1 MTRAAKNCLVL
12 DGREVKLRLQAER
25 ITSKTPVHVDWFRFT
40 VPLRRSPAPSV
51 DRLFPMKPD
60 PLANV
65 WEPDYRMGQ
74 INQIL
79 SMLPDCDFEAS
90 AQAWELAETVAG
102 AIGPDFG
109 VAVEMRKGHDFYRHR
124 WSIDRNSVECGWVGF
139 LSSDAGAKRSGQ
151 NATIHV
157 NLHGAACT
165 FAAPGWR
172 DRLADI
178 VEAREGVVTRCD
190 LALDFFDGLPGGLDG
205 IVAEYKSGACDVY
218 GKRPKSNCVGD
229 WLNGVERSLYIGSK
243 AAGKQTNVY
252 EKGHQLFGV
261 ESGSKWLR
269 IELRYGNK
277 LRVLPVDML
286 RNPSAYF
293 AGASEWHRLALL
305 KAGSD
310 APPEVIMTKSRLAIE
325 TVQAEVSRNVR
336 WASNTAGPTL
346 AAAFQYLSEDDFLQ
360 LVTNKQLPGRLQK
373 FSKSELNTAFAKA
386 FQGVQR

>member
-12 DGREVKLRLQAER
+12 DGHEVKLRLQAER
-25 ITSKTPVHVDWFRFT
+25 SRAKTPVHVDWFRFT
-40 VPLRRSPAPSV
+40 VPRRRSPTPSV
-51 DRLFPMKPD
+51 DRLFPLKPD

-65 WEPDYRMGQ
+65 WEEDYRMAQ
-74 INQIL
+74 INQML
-79 SMLPDCDFEAS
+79 SMLADCDFEAS
-90 AQAWELAETVAG
+90 AQAWELAETVAA
-102 AIGPDFG
+102 AIGPEFG

-124 WSIDRNSVECGWVGF
+124 WSIERNSTECGWVGF
-139 LSSDAGAKRSGQ
+139 LSSDTKHASQ
-151 NATIHV
+151 SATLHV
-157 NLHGAACT
+157 NLYGAACT
-165 FAAPGWR
+165 FAAPGWH

-190 LALDFFDGLPGGLDG
+190 LALDFFDGLAGGLDA
-205 IVAEYKSGACDVY
+205 VVDEYLAGACDVY

-286 RNPSAYF
+286 RNPASFF

-305 KAGSD
+305 KAECD
-310 APPEVIMTKSRLAIE
+310 AAPEVIMTKSRLAIE
-325 TVQAEVSRNVR
+325 TVQAEVNRNLR

-346 AAAFQYLSEDDFLQ
+346 AAAFKYLGEDAFLQ
-360 LVTNKQLPGRLQK
+360 LVTNKPMPGRLQK
-373 FSKSELNTAFAKA
+373 FSESELTSAFVKS
-386 FQGVQR
+386 FQGVQQ